1 MKSSIVKV
9 LSLACVMLCLS
20 NVSQA
25 QLRWGFYING
35 VLPTGQFTSD
45 VSTAD
50 RAALVP
56 LTMSDMGKGATLGF
70 GGGVR
75 ATYHF
80 DVGTGMVAPFVNL
93 DLFWNSI
100 DSKLSNAYSDARLDA
115 PSYFNFPLFV
125 GATYLYD
132 ELWNDI
138 TPFVE
143 FGLGPDLMII
153 TSEGTDSKE
162 FRYGYKNTTSMAFMI
177 GLGSYFGRHVSA
189 GIYYYGLGTH
199 SIDYTTR
206 TLRNNELAAAQ
217 DELYRGLNQR
227 ERRSVGELAL
237 RIGFHF

>member
-1 MKSSIVKV
+1 
-9 LSLACVMLCLS
+9 
-20 NVSQA
+20 
-25 QLRWGFYING
+25 
-35 VLPTGQFTSD
+35 
-45 VSTAD
+45 
-50 RAALVP
+50 
-56 LTMSDMGKGATLGF
+56 
-70 GGGVR
+70 
-75 ATYHF
+75 
-80 DVGTGMVAPFVNL
+80 MVAPFVNL

-138 TPFVE
+138 TPFAE

-189 GIYYYGLGTH
+189 GIYYYGLGKH
-199 SIDYTTR
+199 NIDYTKGTLENNMYADLHNQTLASRQKR
-206 TLRNNELAAAQ
+206 T
-217 DELYRGLNQR
+217 
-227 ERRSVGELAL
+227 VGSIML